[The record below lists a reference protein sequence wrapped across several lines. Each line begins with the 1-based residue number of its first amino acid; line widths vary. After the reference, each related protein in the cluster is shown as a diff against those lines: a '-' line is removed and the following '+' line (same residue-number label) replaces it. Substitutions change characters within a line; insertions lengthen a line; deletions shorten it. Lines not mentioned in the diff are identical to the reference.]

1 MVESHSEIKSEAF
14 NSSGRSQSESASS
27 SSVPTSISISS
38 TMTSLTTSVRTRTLS
53 TEEGEEGSV
62 VTTNVDYRSPPNS
75 LFDLSN
81 TALVIQRKEARSEI
95 YQGIFKKFNRIFSVV
110 NAFKMHNKSSG
121 EGNMS
126 AEYSRV
132 PTSSS
137 CVSVG
142 GNLTPSTSTN
152 NLNLQNINVTNN

>member
-1 MVESHSEIKSEAF
+1 MVESHSEIKSEAL
-14 NSSGRSQSESASS
+14 NSSERSQSQSESASS
-27 SSVPTSISISS
+27 SSNVPTSISISS
-38 TMTSLTTSVRTRTLS
+38 TMASLTTSVRMRTLS

-62 VTTNVDYRSPPNS
+62 VTPNVEYRTPPNS

-95 YQGIFKKFNRIFSVV
+95 YQGIYKKFNRIFSVV
-110 NAFKMHNKSSG
+110 NAFKSSG
-121 EGNMS
+121 KGNMS

-137 CVSVG
+137 CVSVS

-152 NLNLQNINVTNN
+152 NLNLQNLNVTNN